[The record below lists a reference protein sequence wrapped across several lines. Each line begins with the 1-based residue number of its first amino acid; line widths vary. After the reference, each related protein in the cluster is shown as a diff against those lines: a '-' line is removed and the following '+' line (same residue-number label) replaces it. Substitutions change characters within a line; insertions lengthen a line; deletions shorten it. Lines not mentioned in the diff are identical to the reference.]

1 MFSCE
6 NESMKL
12 VIRDVLLLSQCVVL
26 SLPPPD
32 HGFNNHKIESVQWMM
47 SAEAIRGRKAP
58 PRAPLSITPTTI
70 IQLGSFQVSS
80 LILDG
85 MTNQKAE

>member
-1 MFSCE
+1 MFQSISTSIVWLE
-6 NESMKL
+6 ASPY
-12 VIRDVLLLSQCVVL
+12 VF
-26 SLPPPD
+26 LPPLD

-85 MTNQKAE
+85 MTNHKAE